1 MLLKSFLEGGLGD
14 FWEDGVGDLGEGGL
28 GDLGEVDCLLFE
40 SVELVEV
47 DLVLR
52 EGEVGVLVE
61 YVECCLTS
69 DIEDLLVGGE

>member
-1 MLLKSFLEGGLGD
+1 M
-14 FWEDGVGDLGEGGL
+14 GEGGL
-28 GDLGEVDCLLFE
+28 GDLGEVDGLLLE
-40 SVELVEV
+40 AVELVEV

-52 EGEVGVLVE
+52 EGEVRVLVE

>member
-1 MLLKSFLEGGLGD
+1 M
-14 FWEDGVGDLGEGGL
+14 GEGGL
-28 GDLGEVDCLLFE
+28 GDLGEVDGLLLE
-40 SVELVEV
+40 AVELVEV

-61 YVECCLTS
+61 DVECCLTS